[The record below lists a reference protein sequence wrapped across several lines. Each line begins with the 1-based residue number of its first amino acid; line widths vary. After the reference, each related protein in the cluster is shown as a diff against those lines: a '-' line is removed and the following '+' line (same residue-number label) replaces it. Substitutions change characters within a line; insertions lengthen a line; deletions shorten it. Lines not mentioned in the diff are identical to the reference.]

1 MDQFEFVAVAC
12 DLAIFQMFGFEIV
25 ELAGIV
31 VVVVV
36 DFFVVYLIVYVSN
49 KAADAVADSIVY

>member
-1 MDQFEFVAVAC
+1 
-12 DLAIFQMFGFEIV
+12 MFGFEIV